1 MVEFISYVYR
11 INSRPSAANYGLC
24 VKYANISAFIVKLWL
39 TMYLSNVSLYEVA
52 ALYEYLISGTSKPML
67 NMYLPFVDGGGALG
81 MTFIYLM
88 NIFVALTA
96 CIVLY
101 AFDALISIVFTNI
114 PMLSTIIIRKWSDME
129 DLYKNGQIN
138 RVEHSERFNQLLLMH
153 LKYNE

>member
-1 MVEFISYVYR
+1 
-11 INSRPSAANYGLC
+11 
-24 VKYANISAFIVKLWL
+24 
-39 TMYLSNVSLYEVA
+39 
-52 ALYEYLISGTSKPML
+52 ML